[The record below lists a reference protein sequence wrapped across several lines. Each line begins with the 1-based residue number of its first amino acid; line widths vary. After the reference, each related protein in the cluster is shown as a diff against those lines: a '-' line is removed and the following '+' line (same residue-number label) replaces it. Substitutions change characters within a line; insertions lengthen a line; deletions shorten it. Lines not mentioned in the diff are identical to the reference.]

1 MKIQKVA
8 SVNVHGH
15 ALAPCSTDPL
25 TGFFRNGACDTC
37 ESDAGSH
44 TVCVIMT
51 AEFLAYSKYFGND
64 LTTPRP
70 EFGFAGLKPGDI
82 ITAINGH
89 RVGTDPVGQ
98 FDKVLSK
105 PNAIRLGVN
114 RNGRKIE
121 VVIVPEPAEH

>member
-1 MKIQKVA
+1 MILKFSERVGREIRA
-8 SVNVHGH
+8 M
-15 ALAPCSTDPL
+15 L
-25 TGFFRNGACDTC
+25 TGTSSDGPAFRIGVGL
-37 ESDAGSH
+37 E
-44 TVCVIMT
+44 M
-51 AEFLAYSKYFGND
+51 AEQGVGVSFLVPDGPAE
-64 LTTPRP
+64 R
-70 EFGFAGLKPGDI
+70 AGLKPGDI